1 MIKALFL
8 LPLFFTMSVS
18 SLAGIFGQD
27 DRIES
32 YLEGSA
38 SEIELARSTPAFF
51 RTSMMKKLSNG
62 DYVTKGW
69 STNFCPGVRF
79 RGQPQV
85 ANCSASLIA
94 PDIVLTAAH
103 CIDEQ
108 MGLAC
113 DDFKIVFD
121 YAMGEEISTLAGEKV
136 YDCKEVLYYNFDLT
150 LRSHDIAIV
159 RLDRKVTD
167 REPIELALRKPV
179 KGEALSLIGYP
190 LGMPQKIAA
199 NGEVLSVDVANVSFD
214 NNLDTFSCNS
224 GGPILDS
231 EGLQIGVLVRGT
243 GTNTSIDSER
253 NCEYWTQSED
263 GYDFVQG
270 NSLFHLKD
278 ELRSILR

>member
-1 MIKALFL
+1 MLKSLTL
-8 LPLFFTMSVS
+8 LPLLLTMGLPSF
-18 SLAGIFGQD
+18 AGIFGED

-38 SEIELARSTPAFF
+38 FEINLARSTPAFF
-51 RTSMMKKLSNG
+51 RTSMMKKLSTG

-69 STNFCPGVRF
+69 STNFCPDARF
-79 RGQPQV
+79 QGQPQV

-108 MGLAC
+108 MGLGC

-121 YAMGEEISTLAGEKV
+121 YALGEEISILAAEKV

-167 REPIELALRKPV
+167 REPIQLSLRKPV
-179 KGEALSLIGYP
+179 VGEKLSLIGYP
-190 LGMPQKIAA
+190 LGMPQKIATE
-199 NGEVLSVDVANVSFD
+199 GEVSSVDVSNVSF
-214 NNLDTFSCNS
+214 NHNLDTFSCNS
-224 GGPILDS
+224 GGPIFDNK
-231 EGLQIGVLVRGT
+231 GMQIGVLVRGT

-253 NCEYWTQSED
+253 SCEYWTQSED

-270 NSLFHLKD
+270 NSLFHLKE
-278 ELRSILR
+278 ELRSILN